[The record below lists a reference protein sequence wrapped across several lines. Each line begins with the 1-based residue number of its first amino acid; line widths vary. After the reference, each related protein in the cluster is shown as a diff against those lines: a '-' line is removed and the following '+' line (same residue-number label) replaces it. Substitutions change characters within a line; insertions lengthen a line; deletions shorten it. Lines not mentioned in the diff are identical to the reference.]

1 MVMIELEFKVEYGI
15 ETKQTPLEDSFEYF
29 PEDFEPSAELL
40 DEASLEQQVLDSPD
54 EPQTSWPESNPDGT
68 LTEADYLQRCRW
80 RLGNVSHALDVV
92 RDTIDNEADA
102 QEWLELKMAVLAAK
116 ALSSPYGIV
125 DPMITLEEAGQ
136 VFVTRLSI
144 DMDAY
149 QRVAN
154 K

>member
-1 MVMIELEFKVEYGI
+1 MNELNFMPRSY
-15 ETKQTPLEDSFEYF
+15 ETTQTL
-29 PEDFEPSAELL
+29 PEDDL
-40 DEASLEQQVLDSPD
+40 DYTIKILDATVEIPDEVTLEQQVLDSPE

-68 LTEADYLQRCRW
+68 ISEADYLQRCRW

-116 ALSSPYGIV
+116 ALGSPYDIV
-125 DPMITLEEAGQ
+125 DLMIALEEAGQ
-136 VFVTRLSI
+136 AFVTRLNI
-144 DMDAY
+144 DLDAY

>member
-1 MVMIELEFKVEYGI
+1 MIELEFKAAYGI
-15 ETKQTPLEDSFEYF
+15 ESKQTPLEDSFEYF
-29 PEDFEPSAELL
+29 PEDFEPGVELL
-40 DEASLEQQVLDSPD
+40 DEVTLEQEVLDSPD

-80 RLGNVSHALDVV
+80 RLGNVGHALDVV
-92 RDTIDNEADA
+92 KDRIESEADA
-102 QEWLELKMAVLAAK
+102 QEWLEIKMATLAAK
-116 ALSSPYGIV
+116 ALGSPYDIV
-125 DPMITLEEAGQ
+125 DPMIALEEAGQ
-136 VFVTRLSI
+136 AFVTRLNI

>member
-1 MVMIELEFKVEYGI
+1 MVELEFKAICGI
-15 ETKQTPLEDSFEYF
+15 ETKQAPLEDSFEYF
-29 PEDFEPSAELL
+29 PEDFEPGAVLL
-40 DEASLEQQVLDSPD
+40 DEVTLEQEVLDCPD

-80 RLGNVSHALDVV
+80 RLGNVGYALDAVKDRIESEVDV
-92 RDTIDNEADA
+92 R
-102 QEWLELKMAVLAAK
+102 EWLELKMAVLAAK
-116 ALSSPYGIV
+116 ALGSTYDIV
-125 DPMITLEEAGQ
+125 DPMIALEEAGQ
-136 VFVTRLSI
+136 AFVTRLNI